1 MSKQCL
7 QNGGGANDNSPL
19 GAWASNSHAF
29 DQAYNNEHFWVLCV
43 RTILDNTESR
53 LEFMCQ
59 ECLHFQNSVH
69 DLSPEENELISAAVG
84 RSQLLLR
91 IEWIQFRDLINI
103 YEKSLAGETEK
114 PLTVLHL
121 QVFWNMVQMQVL
133 PTMIRILSSPGTLH
147 ILQEKFYL
155 HLDI

>member
-1 MSKQCL
+1 MPGDES
-7 QNGGGANDNSPL
+7 
-19 GAWASNSHAF
+19 
-29 DQAYNNEHFWVLCV
+29 
-43 RTILDNTESR
+43 IL
-53 LEFMCQ
+53 
-59 ECLHFQNSVH
+59 
-69 DLSPEENELISAAVG
+69 IIVG
-84 RSQLLLR
+84 STC
-91 IEWIQFRDLINI
+91 ICTMFRNLINI

-155 HLDI
+155 HLDT